1 MSPSVKQRAVLW
13 PYILALG
20 CLFALSLV
28 APRGWQR
35 ADGFNG
41 TADRANGSA
50 TPTASDASGSS
61 SGTAAI
67 VHPTPEQSP
76 TIDGQPT
83 AAMPA
88 PLASTSPQ
96 PEEPAEKVADQ
107 WPFGATAELN
117 GTGPPPRPTIAPT
130 DPVPQPTKSI
140 DGKSPATGT
149 PTLAPALPTTA
160 DPAEAKPDSPAVVQP
175 LERKTTD
182 QNSGDQN
189 KSELG
194 SAVSPAERIACKP
207 AREPET
213 REIYYSICKP
223 SLTKSIVRPRSA
235 PEAAAPVVPPPAAAP
250 LPPASPS
257 APALAAPPPAESSLR
272 VQSKP
277 SRQPIAIA
285 DLAWPLPKSLLAR
298 LHELAKRDGCSDW
311 AEAVR
316 GRIEQLSRLSADEC
330 AEANA
335 QLQELR
341 RLAEKA
347 TPLAARASH
356 ADVAEIRQTQY
367 ALSRRL
373 DIWDEVCAARQ
384 QGAPLAHKFD
394 SDRRRMQLCLA
405 DIRALAE
412 TAGIGSG
419 FTQNLMLDTLA
430 DLSAAD
436 DLAAIEQRQHVARQV
451 LTHLEASREAAKR
464 RIIMEAGPIAAL
476 DQQLRRWAAEPLPS
490 DELLSRLEKYESGN
504 QGADARRIAQ
514 IRQELAWS
522 AEPAEVEL
530 ARRLEMHYRNANVRI
545 VLTGQ
550 LLQRL
555 LPEPKPTNDPVNE
568 TILGAA
574 VSGRSMTSAQLSLR
588 LLPDQSKWKMGL
600 ETTGT
605 IDSETLAVAGPVTF
619 RNRGNAQF
627 TARKYIAVDADGVR
641 VKPAVVDVDTDEKLV
656 GLYTSYDSIPLLRS
670 VVRNYALSQRDKQQ
684 DEVHREGE
692 DRVREKACARV
703 DSAIE
708 PRLVEAEQN
717 FRDRV
722 VDPLV
727 KLALDPTAVAMET
740 TEQRLTLRARL
751 AGEDQLAAHTARPEA
766 PADSL
771 ASGQIHE
778 SAINNLLDHLD
789 LAGRTFTLA
798 ELHHHLTEKLSR
810 AEAKLPDDLP
820 DGVEITFATSDPA
833 RVHCANGRLELV
845 LQIAGL
851 RQGRRHWHDF
861 DVRAIY
867 RPDPQGLSAA
877 FEREGVI
884 ELGGQY
890 QGKPEVAL
898 RGIFS
903 KVLSKQRK
911 LNLLPATL
919 AEDTRLAGL
928 EVTQLDVEEGWIALA
943 IGPSRAATVGAAEKR
958 TPGNVTK

>member
-1 MSPSVKQRAVLW
+1 
-13 PYILALG
+13 LALG

-35 ADGFNG
+35 DDGPNG
-41 TADRANGSA
+41 TATSQAFGTSA
-50 TPTASDASGSS
+50 SPSE
-61 SGTAAI
+61 TAAI
-67 VHPTPEQSP
+67 VHPTSEQSP
-76 TIDGQPT
+76 AVASQRT
-83 AAMPA
+83 AATA
-88 PLASTSPQ
+88 PTLAPTSPQ

-107 WPFGATAELN
+107 WRFGATAELN
-117 GTGPPPRPTIAPT
+117 GAGHSPKPTNTPT
-130 DPVPQPTKSI
+130 EAAPQPTKSTAP
-140 DGKSPATGT
+140 KPPVTGT
-149 PTLAPALPTTA
+149 PTLASPPPPTDTA
-160 DPAEAKPDSPAVVQP
+160 DAKPATPTIEQP
-175 LERKTTD
+175 PEPKSAGLKSAD
-182 QNSGDQN
+182 QNASCE
-189 KSELG
+189 KPSELNFTSLP
-194 SAVSPAERIACKP
+194 SAQIA
-207 AREPET
+207 A
-213 REIYYSICKP
+213 
-223 SLTKSIVRPRSA
+223 LTKSVVRIP
-235 PEAAAPVVPPPAAAP
+235 AAPVASPPAAAP
-250 LPPASPS
+250 SPPAN
-257 APALAAPPPAESSLR
+257 ATDPALAAPPPPAESTLR
-272 VQSKP
+272 VQAKP
-277 SRQPIAIA
+277 SWQPIAIA

-298 LHELAKRDGCSDW
+298 LHELAKRDEYRDW

-316 GRIEQLSRLSADEC
+316 GRIEQLSRLSPDEC
-330 AEANA
+330 AEATA

-341 RLAEKA
+341 RLAEKV
-347 TPLAARASH
+347 TPLAARASR
-356 ADVAEIRQTQY
+356 ADVPEIRQAQY

-384 QGAPLAHKFD
+384 QGAPLAHQFD

-405 DIRALAE
+405 DIRALAD

-419 FTQNLMLDTLA
+419 FTQHLMLDTLA
-430 DLSAAD
+430 DLAAAD
-436 DLAAIEQRQHVARQV
+436 DLAAIEQRRHVARQV
-451 LTHLEASREAAKR
+451 LTRMEASHEAAR
-464 RIIMEAGPIAAL
+464 RRTIMEAAPMAVL

-522 AEPAEVEL
+522 PEPAETEL
-530 ARRLEMHYRNANVRI
+530 ARRLEMHYRNANVRV

-605 IDSETLAVAGPVTF
+605 IDSETRAVAGPVTF
-619 RNRGNAQF
+619 CNQGNAQF
-627 TARKYIAVDADGVR
+627 TARKYIAVDAEGVR
-641 VKPAVVDVDTDEKLV
+641 VKPAVVDVDNNENLV
-656 GLYTSYDSIPLLRS
+656 GIYTNYDSIPLLRS
-670 VVRNYALSQRDKQQ
+670 FVRNYALSQREKQEG
-684 DEVHREGE
+684 EVHREGE

-717 FRDRV
+717 FHDRV

-771 ASGQIHE
+771 ASAQIHE

-789 LAGRTFTLA
+789 LAGRTFTLP
-798 ELHHHLTEKLSR
+798 ELHRHLAEKLSR
-810 AEAKLPDDLP
+810 PEAKLPNDLP

-833 RVHCANGRLELV
+833 RVHCANGRMELV

-867 RPDPQGLSAA
+867 RPDPQRLSAA

-911 LNLLPATL
+911 LNLLPASL

-943 IGPSRAATVGAAEKR
+943 IGPSRAAAVGAAEKK
-958 TPGNVTK
+958 TPGSVTK